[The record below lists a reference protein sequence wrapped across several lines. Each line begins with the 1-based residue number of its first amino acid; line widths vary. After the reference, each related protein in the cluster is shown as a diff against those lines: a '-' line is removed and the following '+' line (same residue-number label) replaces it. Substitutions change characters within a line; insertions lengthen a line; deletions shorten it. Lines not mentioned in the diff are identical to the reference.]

1 MFRKESKTNNNNLVV
16 RKLKV
21 GDKVKKKYDVEESVL
36 SLILGVEQM
45 LKDPYLPVEYRK
57 VGFEFVGKLSRMAGI
72 KEKKYDDFK
81 INDYKYTYEVE
92 YQKEY
97 K

>member
-1 MFRKESKTNNNNLVV
+1 MFRKESKTNNNLVV
-16 RKLKV
+16 KKLKV

>member
-1 MFRKESKTNNNNLVV
+1 
-16 RKLKV
+16 
-21 GDKVKKKYDVEESVL
+21 
-36 SLILGVEQM
+36 M

-57 VGFEFVGKLSRMAGI
+57 VGYEFVEKLSRMAGVR
-72 KEKKYDDFK
+72 ERKYDDFK

-97 K
+97 E

>member
-1 MFRKESKTNNNNLVV
+1 MFRKKTKAKNISLE
-16 RKLKV
+16 KKELKV
-21 GDKVKKKYDVEESVL
+21 GDKVKKKYDVDETVL

-57 VGFEFVGKLSRMAGI
+57 VGYEFVEKLSRMAGV
-72 KEKKYDDFK
+72 KERKYDDFK

-97 K
+97 E